1 MMLLGVVLH
10 SAITYGAI
18 NYGDA
23 WSLKDASSTNAIYD
37 MMVWVIH
44 VFRMPIF
51 FSVAGFFSALLF
63 YERSSKKMIQNRL
76 KRVLYP
82 FLLFL
87 FVLWPFIVFAWVFT
101 GETISGN
108 EAAFSTTLKA
118 MTDPLIYI
126 PKNTFHLW
134 FLNYLIY
141 FVAFSW
147 VLALIMKKLV
157 KLSQI
162 VKKIFEL
169 FFRYTIITPIIFAS
183 FSFLLFYLLDVEDI
197 DNNTFFIPDWKSWL
211 LYLQFYL
218 WGWLFFKSKELLS
231 KLNSFDY
238 LFLILAISVFAL
250 NAIFY
255 DSISHIQHM
264 AVNAFMKWVFVF
276 GIMGMFMRFF
286 SSSNAKMR
294 YLSDSSYWIYLIH
307 LPLTAFIP
315 GLMINLNIPTH
326 IKFLIVLLTT
336 SIICLLTYHY
346 LVRSTFIGKFLNG
359 KKYPL
364 KLIKK

>member
-10 SAITYGAI
+10 SAITYGAF

-23 WSLKDASSTNAIYD
+23 WSLKDANSTNAIYD
-37 MMVWVIH
+37 LMVWIIH

-51 FSVAGFFSALLF
+51 FAVSGFFSALLF

-76 KRVLYP
+76 KRVVYP

-87 FVLWPFIVFAWVFT
+87 FLLWPFIAFAWVFT
-101 GETISGN
+101 G
-108 EAAFSTTLKA
+108 AAINGDEVALSTTFKV
-118 MTDPLIYI
+118 MTNPQVYI
-126 PKNTFHLW
+126 PQNTFHLW

-147 VLALIMKKLV
+147 AVAIIMKKLV
-157 KLSQI
+157 KLSRI

-169 FFRYTIITPIIFAS
+169 FFRYTIVTPVIFTS

-218 WGWLFFKSKELLS
+218 WGWLLFKSKELLS

-238 LFLILAISVFAL
+238 LFLILGISVFAL

-255 DSISHIQHM
+255 DSISHMQYMVI
-264 AVNAFMKWVFVF
+264 NAFMKWLFVF

-294 YLSDSSYWIYLIH
+294 YLSDSSYWVYLIH

-315 GLMINLNIPTH
+315 GLMINLNMPAH
-326 IKFLIVLLTT
+326 IKFLIVLLAT

-359 KKYPL
+359 KKYPH
-364 KLIKK
+364 KLEEN